1 MLAVPLAH
9 VNAGRKVVAAEIGER
24 PGTIG
29 RVAGRQSWDF
39 EAFLDA
45 QLRLSPNSLRA
56 YDGDLRHFHE
66 WCSRSD
72 ISNPSAVTPTLLR
85 RYVAFLTTSGF
96 ARRTIGRRVSAVRRY
111 FAWAVLTDRCQV
123 DPTLRIRT
131 PSPERR
137 LPRVPSS
144 HEVVDTL
151 TNSEAV
157 TVRDQAVLE
166 LLYGAGL
173 RVGELCSADF
183 EDIDLGARSI
193 TVTGKGSK
201 TRRVPL
207 GDHAI
212 AAVQAYLAERCALT
226 EHRVTRGD
234 ALFVNTRGTRLGDRD
249 VRRIVQRSFGP
260 GVHPH
265 TLRHAYATHLLE
277 GGADVRSV
285 QELLGHSNL
294 ATTQIY
300 THLTKEHLRASY
312 DASHPRA

>member
-1 MLAVPLAH
+1 MVT
-9 VNAGRKVVAAEIGER
+9 AA
-24 PGTIG
+24 
-29 RVAGRQSWDF
+29 SWDF
-39 EAFLDA
+39 EEFLAA
-45 QLRLSPNSLRA
+45 QLRLSPNSVRA
-56 YDGDLRHFHE
+56 YRNDLRHFGE
-66 WCSRSD
+66 WVER
-72 ISNPSAVTPTLLR
+72 SAVTHPAQVTPLVMR
-85 RYVAFLTTSGF
+85 RYVAFLATSGF
-96 ARRTIGRRVSAVRRY
+96 ARRTTGRRISAIRRY
-111 FAWAVLTDRCQV
+111 FAWAVTTGRCEI
-123 DPTLRIRT
+123 DPTVRVRT

-137 LPRVPSS
+137 LPRVPRA

-151 TNSEAV
+151 TTDHANSP
-157 TVRDQAVLE
+157 RDHAILE
-166 LLYGAGL
+166 LLYGAGV
-173 RVGELCSADF
+173 RVGELCTAQVGDVDVT
-183 EDIDLGARSI
+183 ERLI

-207 GDHAI
+207 GAPALAAI
-212 AAVQAYLAERCALT
+212 QHSLDIRAAAQPSGVKPT
-226 EHRVTRGD
+226 D
-234 ALFVNTRGTRLGDRD
+234 PLFVNTRGNPLGDRD
-249 VRRIVQRSFGP
+249 VRRIVKRSFGP

>member
-1 MLAVPLAH
+1 MVT
-9 VNAGRKVVAAEIGER
+9 V
-24 PGTIG
+24 T
-29 RVAGRQSWDF
+29 SWDF
-39 EAFLDA
+39 DDFLAA
-45 QLRLSPNSLRA
+45 QLRLSPNSIRA
-56 YDGDLRHFHE
+56 YRNDLRHFAE
-66 WCSRSD
+66 WTERSS
-72 ISNPSAVTPTLLR
+72 ITGPQTVTPLLMR
-85 RYVAFLTTSGF
+85 RYIAFLSTSGF
-96 ARRTIGRRVSAVRRY
+96 ARRTTGRRISAIRRY
-111 FAWAVLTDRCQV
+111 FAWAVTTSRCEN
-123 DPTLRIRT
+123 DPTLRVRT

-137 LPRVPSS
+137 LPRVPSA

-151 TNSEAV
+151 TTDHANSP
-157 TVRDQAVLE
+157 RDHAVLE
-166 LLYGAGL
+166 LLYGAGV
-173 RVGELCSADF
+173 RVGELCSARIGDV
-183 EDIDLGARSI
+183 DISARLI

-207 GDHAI
+207 GAPAI
-212 AAVQAYLAERCALT
+212 AAIQSSLDERRAGPANALART
-226 EHRVTRGD
+226 D
-234 ALFVNTRGTRLGDRD
+234 PLFVNTRGNPLGDRD
-249 VRRIVQRSFGP
+249 VRRIVERSFGP